1 MHAILEVEAVGVVVE
16 ALANTSVQV
25 SKLIGFVASG
35 VGKCATQY
43 LIAKRA
49 K

>member
-1 MHAILEVEAVGVVVE
+1 MHEILEVEAVGVVVE
-16 ALANTSVQV
+16 ALANTGVDV

-43 LIAKRA
+43 LIATRA